1 MTEFIIALNWFGA
14 IGCGIMAGVY
24 FTFSTFVMRA
34 LAVIDPASG
43 VRAMQ
48 SINIVIQKSLFLPLF
63 FGTSLAALAAVAAS
77 ILVDDVPGGL
87 WMALAGTSYFIGMF
101 MCTVVLN
108 IPLNNWLDAVDPR
121 SEEGLEVWETYLD
134 KWTLRNHIR
143 TAASTLS
150 AVLFVLAL
158 IG

>member
-1 MTEFIIALNWFGA
+1 MDLLVVLNWFGA

-34 LAVIDPASG
+34 LSVIEPSSG
-43 VRAMQ
+43 IKAMQ

-63 FGTSLAALAAVAAS
+63 FGTSLAALAAVAVS
-77 ILVDDVPGGL
+77 VLVDEVQVSH
-87 WMALAGTSYFIGMF
+87 WMALAGTIYLVGMF
-101 MCTVVLN
+101 ICTMTLN
-108 IPLNNWLDAVDPR
+108 IPLNNRLDAVDPK
-121 SEEGLEVWETYLD
+121 SKEGAEVWEVYLE

-143 TAASTLS
+143 TVASTLA

-158 IG
+158 AN